1 MGYFRAII
9 KADEL
14 SQRAYD
20 LTTKVIE
27 ENPGDYH
34 AWQHRRKCI
43 DASKIPLEKEMEF
56 LTSVGIQF
64 EKNFQIW
71 HHRRCIMEIHQKD
84 FDKEKEFL
92 KTIYESDPKNYHA

>member
-43 DASKIPLEKEMEF
+43 DASKIPLEKEM
-56 LTSVGIQF
+56 
-64 EKNFQIW
+64 
-71 HHRRCIMEIHQKD
+71 
-84 FDKEKEFL
+84 
-92 KTIYESDPKNYHA
+92 